1 MLESWLRWPVARV
14 PALLLLPAL
23 LAIALVSIGRVS
35 IAAGHLFAHGGFVGW
50 IVAVAA
56 VVGLLG
62 WFDRQRVAVD
72 SRVTTPFELLH
83 AGLFWLM
90 LLLAAHELSWAG
102 SRIER
107 SHGVWSAVPW
117 GLVPALGLGIVSEL
131 APGSRWPIGAHR
143 RGYSVLGAVPVV
155 ALLVLWSVAANV
167 HGSGDPAPL
176 PYMPLLNP
184 LDLTQAAILLALT
197 TWWIRV
203 RRDDPAIFEGLPR
216 SEKTV
221 TLCALAFLWIN
232 AVALRSIH
240 FWYDVPYT
248 PDALW
253 HSALVQAALSLLWS
267 TLALATMALA
277 NRRQW
282 RVPWMAGATLLGVVV
297 AKLFLIELAQV
308 GTITRIVSFIGVGL
322 LLLLI
327 GYLAPVPP
335 RRKESAS

>member
-1 MLESWLRWPVARV
+1 M
-14 PALLLLPAL
+14 
-23 LAIALVSIGRVS
+23 
-35 IAAGHLFAHGGFVGW
+35 
-50 IVAVAA
+50 
-56 VVGLLG
+56 
-62 WFDRQRVAVD
+62 
-72 SRVTTPFELLH
+72 
-83 AGLFWLM
+83 
-90 LLLAAHELSWAG
+90 
-102 SRIER
+102 
-107 SHGVWSAVPW
+107 PW

-131 APGSRWPIGAHR
+131 APRSSWPIGTHR

-155 ALLVLWSVAANV
+155 ALLVLWSIAANV

-176 PYMPLLNP
+176 PYVPLLNP

-197 TWWIRV
+197 TWRMRV
-203 RRDDPAIFEGLPR
+203 RRDDPAIFDGLPR
-216 SEKTV
+216 RAAIV

-248 PDALW
+248 PDAFW

-335 RRKESAS
+335 RRKESTS